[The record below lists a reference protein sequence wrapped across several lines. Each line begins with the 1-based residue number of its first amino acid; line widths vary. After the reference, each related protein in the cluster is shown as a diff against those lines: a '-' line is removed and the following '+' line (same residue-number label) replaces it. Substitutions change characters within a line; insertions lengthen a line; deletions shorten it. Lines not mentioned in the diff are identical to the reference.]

1 MAVISTATA
10 KTVNPAFLQEIKD
23 SNPGL
28 WAVAENLRR
37 AYHGEG
43 EAVEVLRR
51 LTRSLNEL
59 RDALSLQFSLE
70 ESYGYITIPEPQ
82 DEAFSDLAVR
92 VAAEHGTLYLM
103 ISDLAEQAEELQYR
117 GIQSEHLCRLIEQTH
132 HFDQLWCEHER
143 VEADMIDRS
152 FDSMDR

>member
-23 SNPGL
+23 SNPDL
-28 WAVAENLRR
+28 WTVAENLRR
-37 AYHGEG
+37 AYRADGEPT
-43 EAVEVLRR
+43 EVLRR
-51 LTRSLNEL
+51 LTRLLNDL

-70 ESYGYITIPEPQ
+70 ESYGYIAVPEPHN
-82 DEAFSDLAVR
+82 EAFSDLAIK

-117 GIQSEHLCRLIEQTH
+117 GVQNDHLCRLIEQTRQ
-132 HFDQLWCEHER
+132 FDRLWCEHER
-143 VEADMIDRS
+143 LEADMIDQS
-152 FDSMDR
+152 FDSINR